1 MVKIVPANAEDVTEA
16 GSISGWGRSPGGAHG
31 NPLSILAW
39 RILQTR
45 GTWQAAGHR
54 IAQSRHSTEATLHHT
69 CKYLELLE

>member
-1 MVKIVPANAEDVTEA
+1 MVKIMPANAGDVTEV
-16 GSISGWGRSPGGAHG
+16 GSISGWRRSAGGAHG
-31 NPLSILAW
+31 TPRSVLAW

-54 IAQSRHSTEATLHHT
+54 IAQSRHSTEVTLHHA